1 MRKTIL
7 THCELNFCLS
17 LHSYS
22 PTDTASR
29 TVERGEVGAAGV
41 VGCGGDAKRA
51 AAAAAADVADDVD
64 AADSFETKFSS
75 CASAATHRR
84 CIISI
89 TTFSTSAASENR

>member
-1 MRKTIL
+1 MHKAFSS
-7 THCELNFCLS
+7 HCELNFCRS

-29 TVERGEVGAAGV
+29 TLERGEIGGAGEDGW
-41 VGCGGDAKRA
+41 GCGAKRA

-75 CASAATHRR
+75 CAKAATHRR
-84 CIISI
+84 CIMPI
-89 TTFSTSAASENR
+89 TTFSTSAASETR